1 MNNPRVGDRVDL
13 NKLVIGESYMYLTNQ
28 EFYIPVKIKS
38 TRMLSMGHILVVE
51 FKILDDIGDRFI
63 PNIIGI
69 IPSEEE
75 SPFFVDLK
83 EMGRNVRNTKLM
95 GAYTGLSH
103 GPESKIASMLT
114 GIEGKNAYQ
123 QEDELKKK
131 AGIQGADPKR
141 TQYSGRKTRRK
152 IRSKHTRSKK
162 YKRSA

>member
-1 MNNPRVGDRVDL
+1 MNNPRVGDRVDYD
-13 NKLVIGESYMYLTNQ
+13 KVVVGESYMYLTPNRR
-28 EFYIPVKIKS
+28 YIPLKVKSIRPSDNYLMFEFTFNKNEVDPS
-38 TRMLSMGHILVVE
+38 FSNFTFLNPLS
-51 FKILDDIGDRFI
+51 
-63 PNIIGI
+63 
-69 IPSEEE
+69 E
-75 SPFFVDLK
+75 SRFFVDLK
-83 EMGRNVRNTKLM
+83 ETSRNIRNAKLM
-95 GAYTGLSH
+95 GAYTGLPH
-103 GPESKIASMLT
+103 GAESRIASMLS